1 MISAGFKPK
10 NTFNLT
16 EMTSGNACLSVWSY
30 LATHVKRLMNFWHTC
45 VCLEMMFFCI
55 SALLLMY
62 KCWRDHSLVEVCWNM
77 LIELCIT
84 TNWALLGPSF
94 AEIRDKRGCGDENST
109 QEKKQGTKL
118 VSHLNWSSGEF
129 HPKFW
134 IFLTSALAT
143 AHFFH

>member
-1 MISAGFKPK
+1 
-10 NTFNLT
+10 
-16 EMTSGNACLSVWSY
+16 
-30 LATHVKRLMNFWHTC
+30 
-45 VCLEMMFFCI
+45 
-55 SALLLMY
+55 
-62 KCWRDHSLVEVCWNM
+62 M